1 MLVLLECCHVGWE
14 SKRMVDHYA
23 SIGKLVSP
31 VGPASI
37 LSKAAENLGRG
48 TSSLDK
54 GSNWPSG
61 FRGVD

>member
-1 MLVLLECCHVGWE
+1 
-14 SKRMVDHYA
+14 MVDHYA

-54 GSNWPSG
+54 VSNCYTSLNNLKKVN
-61 FRGVD
+61 FK